1 MLKTSVLAEMAGPL
15 CDEVVG
21 EGSGALLHELARSNL
36 FVVALDE
43 NGGWYRYHHLFSDL
57 LLYELK
63 SSRPDLL
70 PVLHARASAWFE
82 VKGIYEHAIRHA
94 MAASDYERA
103 GMLIAQH
110 WFQYAVTGQ
119 LASLERWLEA
129 LPEQL
134 RGREAPLVLVKAWMC
149 AIYGRREQASSA
161 AGREHTPR
169 GSASRR

>member
-1 MLKTSVLAEMAGPL
+1 MRWSAG
-15 CDEVVG
+15 G
-21 EGSGALLHELARSNL
+21 FGALLHELARSNL

-134 RGREAPLVLVKAWMC
+134 RAV
-149 AIYGRREQASSA
+149 RRRWFS
-161 AGREHTPR
+161 
-169 GSASRR
+169 